1 MAVHAVR
8 KARQESHA
16 EQIKRAEQGLQTH
29 LNSLEQLFTGR
40 QFIFDRMTVADSAI
54 FTQLHYLYH
63 RVNYQVPNQY
73 KHLLAWMDLM
83 RRTVKLKSLID
94 LLP

>member
-1 MAVHAVR
+1 
-8 KARQESHA
+8 
-16 EQIKRAEQGLQTH
+16 
-29 LNSLEQLFTGR
+29 
-40 QFIFDRMTVADSAI
+40 MTVADMAI

-63 RVNYQVPNQY
+63 RVDYQVPNQY
-73 KHLLAWMDLM
+73 QRLLAWMDLM